1 MNDENLI
8 PLNQRS
14 KESAKKIQQKGGIA
28 RAEQARKLREKE
40 KEQITFQLVSQGAL
54 GKVQKP
60 CVKNYAEYLKR
71 LSEKENLTPQEAKE
85 LREGLS
91 FLRDSSGQKPADKQE
106 ISGDMAVQKVFITKA
121 DEEEAEN
128 HIKGIINS

>member
-91 FLRDSSGQKPADKQE
+91 FLRDSSGQKPTDKQE
-106 ISGDMAVQKVFITKA
+106 INNTNVQKIYITK
-121 DEEEAEN
+121 DDIESVDK
-128 HIKGIINS
+128 HIQDVIDN